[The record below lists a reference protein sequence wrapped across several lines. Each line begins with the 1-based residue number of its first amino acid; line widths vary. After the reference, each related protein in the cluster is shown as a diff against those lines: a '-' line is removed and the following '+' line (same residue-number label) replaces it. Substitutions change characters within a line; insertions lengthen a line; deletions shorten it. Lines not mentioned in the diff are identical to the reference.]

1 MHRLLV
7 VVLALLA
14 VSSDAAAQ
22 TQPSFGDALK
32 VAAVSAPLTPEER
45 ALAAKLTEQ
54 ALRSASLWTT
64 TKMYLVEALP
74 QRDSAAEAA
83 GTYERMARLTFY
95 RYDGALTIAVVVNL
109 ARQQVTAVNRLPNFE
124 PPFSAEEY
132 ALARTLVFA
141 DPQVSEA
148 LAPFR
153 DRVIV
158 EPITSR
164 HDSPAD
170 PLFRHRVVY
179 FFFHVGPRYVPHD
192 RLVLVDLTT
201 QTVILQPVSNTP
213 AHVSPSSTGGR

>member
-7 VVLALLA
+7 AALVLLA
-14 VSSDAAAQ
+14 ASADAAAQ
-22 TQPSFGDALK
+22 TEPPFDDALK
-32 VAAVSAPLTPEER
+32 VAAVSAPLTPEES
-45 ALAAKLTEQ
+45 ALAAKLAEQ
-54 ALRSASLWTT
+54 VLRSASLWTT

-74 QRDSAAEAA
+74 QRDSAAETA
-83 GTYERMARLTFY
+83 GTYERMAQLTYY
-95 RYDGALTIAVVVNL
+95 RYDGALTITVVVNL
-109 ARQQVTAVNRLPNFE
+109 ANQKATAVRRLPNFE

-141 DPQVSEA
+141 DPRVKEA

-179 FFFHVGPRYVPHD
+179 FFFRAGARYVPHD

-201 QTVILQPVSNTP
+201 QTVILQPVSSTP
-213 AHVSPSSTGGR
+213 AHMSAPSKGGR